1 MKKVVLLV
9 AFPIF
14 LFIFVC
20 GCDAPSVKPYEEVKD
35 GIDFKA
41 LYEQYNSTNY
51 HLEIASENLVKY
63 LTVDN
68 VDEVLGGT
76 SVIYFG
82 YPTCDGCRMLVDLLL
97 EYSSDYNFPIYYV
110 DLANERSIYQV
121 ANDALVKVQSG
132 SDLYVKLLKYF
143 DSYLEPLKIT
153 QDDKEYEAPE
163 KTIASPS
170 LAIVKDGEVETFLD
184 SFACQETE
192 VCSSGEADFRKS
204 VMEAFQNYLTI

>member
-20 GCDAPSVKPYEEVKD
+20 GCDTPSVKPYEEVKD

-63 LTVDN
+63 LTVAN
-68 VDEVLGGT
+68 VDEVLSGT

-97 EYSSDYNFPIYYV
+97 EYSSNYTFPIYYV
-110 DLANERSIYQV
+110 DLANERSNYQV
-121 ANDALVKVQSG
+121 INAALVKVQAG

-143 DSYLEPLKIT
+143 DSYLEPLKIV
-153 QDDKEYEAPE
+153 QDDKEYEAQE
-163 KTIASPS
+163 KTIVAPS
-170 LAIVKDGEVETFLD
+170 LAVIKDGEVATFLD
-184 SFACQETE
+184 SFTCQETE
-192 VCSSGEADFRKS
+192 VCSSGEADFRRL
-204 VMEAFQNYLTI
+204 VMEAFQEYLAI